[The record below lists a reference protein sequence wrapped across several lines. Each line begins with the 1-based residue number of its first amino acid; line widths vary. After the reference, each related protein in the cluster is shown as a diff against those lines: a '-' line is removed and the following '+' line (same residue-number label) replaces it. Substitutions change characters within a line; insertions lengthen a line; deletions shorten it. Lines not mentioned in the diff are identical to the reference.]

1 VQLSDLSISNRV
13 YFFNKEDLVLTQQL
27 IEDSGGGGGGGGG
40 EGGSSSVEDR
50 TAEPLAIIQE
60 AKVSNL

>member
-1 VQLSDLSISNRV
+1 M
-13 YFFNKEDLVLTQQL
+13 LTQQL